1 MSTTLYRAHIQ
12 GAAHEH
18 GLDPD
23 LVEAVVYCESAGKTD
38 AFRYEPGFYERY
50 IKGKKMWEGCNPRRI
65 SSSYGL
71 MQVMYT
77 TALEHGYPY
86 PDPEHLFIPAVGL
99 DYGCKHLSLLVEW
112 AGMDALKALAAY
124 NGGKGNWMG
133 NDPQVY
139 SKKVYRVF
147 QEVQKLRAK

>member
-71 MQVMYT
+71 
-77 TALEHGYPY
+77 
-86 PDPEHLFIPAVGL
+86 
-99 DYGCKHLSLLVEW
+99 KHLSLLVEW